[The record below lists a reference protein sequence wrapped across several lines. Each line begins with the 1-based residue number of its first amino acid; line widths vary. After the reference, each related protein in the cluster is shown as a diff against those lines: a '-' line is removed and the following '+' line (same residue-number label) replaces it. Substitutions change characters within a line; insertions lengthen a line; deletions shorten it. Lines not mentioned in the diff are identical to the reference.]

1 MTCSVFTVSSEN
13 FLLGSPESTILALS
27 GGIGGAK
34 LALGLTQAIPP
45 EKLMIVGNI
54 GDDFVH
60 CGLHIS
66 PDLDTLMYTLSGKS
80 DPEKGWGLAGESWAV
95 MQAMEDMGG
104 ETWFQLGDRDLA
116 THLERT
122 RRLSEGDSLSDIT
135 TDFCHKFGID
145 SQIIPASNDSVRTIV
160 ETTEGDLSFQN
171 YFVQNRC
178 QPIATGLR
186 FQGADKALPHPEF
199 IKILQSPFLK
209 AVLICPSNPFLSIDP
224 ILAVQ
229 GVREALRGCS
239 VPVIAV
245 SPIIGSDSV
254 KGPTAKYMRE
264 LGLPV
269 SATAVANYYSD
280 FLDGFILDT
289 QDEKDA
295 SEIRKMSISVKV
307 AEILMKDLA
316 TKTKLANTVLDFSNN
331 CSKRSLNLQKNGLKS
346 PQL

>member
-1 MTCSVFTVSSEN
+1 
-13 FLLGSPESTILALS
+13 
-27 GGIGGAK
+27 
-34 LALGLTQAIPP
+34 
-45 EKLMIVGNI
+45 
-54 GDDFVH
+54 
-60 CGLHIS
+60 
-66 PDLDTLMYTLSGKS
+66 
-80 DPEKGWGLAGESWAV
+80 

-135 TDFCHKFGID
+135 TDFCQKFGID

>member
-1 MTCSVFTVSSEN
+1 MTCSAFTVSSEN
-13 FLLGSPESTILALS
+13 FLSGSPESTILALS

-135 TDFCHKFGID
+135 TDFCHKFGIAT
-145 SQIIPASNDSVRTIV
+145 QIIPASNDSVRTIV

-331 CSKRSLNLQKNGLKS
+331 CSKRSLNLQKYGLS
-346 PQL
+346 CGA

>member
-331 CSKRSLNLQKNGLKS
+331 CSKRSLNLQKNGL
-346 PQL
+346 

>member
-13 FLLGSPESTILALS
+13 FLSGSPESTILALS

-34 LALGLTQAIPP
+34 LALGLTQAMPP

-66 PDLDTLMYTLSGKS
+66 PDLDTLMYTLSGNS
-80 DPEKGWGLAGESWAV
+80 DPEKGWGLARESWNV
-95 MQAMEDMGG
+95 MRAMEEMGG

-135 TDFCHKFGID
+135 TDFCHKFGIA
-145 SQIIPASNDSVRTIV
+145 SQIIPASNDSVRTII
-160 ETTEGDLSFQN
+160 ETTEGNLSFQN

-229 GVREALRGCS
+229 GVREALQDCS
-239 VPVIAV
+239 APVIAV
-245 SPIIGSDSV
+245 SPIISTDSV
-254 KGPTAKYMRE
+254 KGPTAKIMRE

-269 SATAVANYYSD
+269 SAIAVANYYRD

-289 QDEKDA
+289 QDEKEA
-295 SEIRKMSISVKV
+295 SEIRKMSISVKIT
-307 AEILMKDLA
+307 EILMKDLA

-331 CSKRSLNLQKNGLKS
+331 CSKRSLNLQKSVLSCGA
-346 PQL
+346 

>member
-135 TDFCHKFGID
+135 TDFCQKFGID

-254 KGPTAKYMRE
+254 KGPTAKYMR
-264 LGLPV
+264 
-269 SATAVANYYSD
+269 
-280 FLDGFILDT
+280 
-289 QDEKDA
+289 
-295 SEIRKMSISVKV
+295 
-307 AEILMKDLA
+307 
-316 TKTKLANTVLDFSNN
+316 
-331 CSKRSLNLQKNGLKS
+331 
-346 PQL
+346 

>member
-1 MTCSVFTVSSEN
+1 MTYSAVTGSSGN
-13 FLLGSPESTILALS
+13 FLSGNPEPTILALS

-34 LALGLTQAIPP
+34 LALGLTQAMPP

-80 DPEKGWGLAGESWAV
+80 DPEKGWGLARESWTV
-95 MQAMEDMGG
+95 MRTMNEMGS

-122 RRLSEGDSLSDIT
+122 RRLSEGDSLSAIT
-135 TDFCHKFGID
+135 TYFCHKFGIV
-145 SQIIPASNDSVRTIV
+145 SRIIPASNDSVRTII
-160 ETTEGDLSFQN
+160 ETTEGNLSFQN

-229 GVREALRGCS
+229 GVREALQGCS

-245 SPIIGSDSV
+245 SPIISTDSV
-254 KGPTAKYMRE
+254 KGPTAKIMRE

-269 SATAVANYYSD
+269 SAIAVANYYRD

-289 QDEKDA
+289 QDEKEA
-295 SEIRKMSISVKV
+295 SEIRKMSISVKIT
-307 AEILMKDLA
+307 EILMKDLA

-331 CSKRSLNLQKNGLKS
+331 CSKRSLNLQKNGLS
-346 PQL
+346 CGA

>member
-1 MTCSVFTVSSEN
+1 M
-13 FLLGSPESTILALS
+13 
-27 GGIGGAK
+27 
-34 LALGLTQAIPP
+34 
-45 EKLMIVGNI
+45 
-54 GDDFVH
+54 
-60 CGLHIS
+60 
-66 PDLDTLMYTLSGKS
+66 
-80 DPEKGWGLAGESWAV
+80 W
-95 MQAMEDMGG
+95 
-104 ETWFQLGDRDLA
+104 
-116 THLERT
+116 
-122 RRLSEGDSLSDIT
+122 
-135 TDFCHKFGID
+135 
-145 SQIIPASNDSVRTIV
+145 
-160 ETTEGDLSFQN
+160 
-171 YFVQNRC
+171 
-178 QPIATGLR
+178 
-186 FQGADKALPHPEF
+186 
-199 IKILQSPFLK
+199 
-209 AVLICPSNPFLSIDP
+209 
-224 ILAVQ
+224 
-229 GVREALRGCS
+229 GCS

-316 TKTKLANTVLDFSNN
+316 TKTELANTVLDFSNN

>member
-135 TDFCHKFGID
+135 TDFCQKFGID

-289 QDEKDA
+289 QDKKEA
-295 SEIRKMSISVKV
+295 SEIRKMSISVKIT
-307 AEILMKDLA
+307 EILMKDLA

-331 CSKRSLNLQKNGLKS
+331 CSKRSLNLQKNGLS
-346 PQL
+346 CGA

>member
-331 CSKRSLNLQKNGLKS
+331 CSKRSLNLQKNGLS
-346 PQL
+346 CGA

>member
-1 MTCSVFTVSSEN
+1 MTSSDLKVSSKHFISE
-13 FLLGSPESTILALS
+13 SPVSTILALS

-34 LALGLTQAIPP
+34 LALGLTQAMPL

-66 PDLDTLMYTLSGKS
+66 PDLDTMMYTLSGKS
-80 DPEKGWGLAGESWAV
+80 DPEQGWGLARESWTV
-95 MQAMEDMGG
+95 MRAMEEMGG

-122 RRLSEGDSLSDIT
+122 RRLSDGESLSDIT
-135 TDFCHKFGID
+135 TNFCHKFGIA
-145 SQIIPASNDSVRTIV
+145 SRIIPSSNDSVRTIV
-160 ETTEGDLSFQN
+160 ETTEGDLTFQN

-178 QPIATGLR
+178 QPIVTGLR

-199 IKILQSPFLK
+199 VKILQSPFLK

-229 GVREALRGCS
+229 GVREALQGCT

-245 SPIIGSDSV
+245 SPIIGTDSV
-254 KGPTAKYMRE
+254 KGPTAKIMKE

-269 SATAVANYYSD
+269 SAIAVANYYRD

-289 QDEKDA
+289 QDEKNA
-295 SEIRKMSISVKV
+295 SEIRKMNISVKV

-316 TKTKLANTVLDFSNN
+316 TKTKLANIVLDFSNN
-331 CSKRSLNLQKNGLKS
+331 CNKRSLNLQKNSLSCGA
-346 PQL
+346 

>member
-1 MTCSVFTVSSEN
+1 MTSSDLTVSSKD
-13 FLLGSPESTILALS
+13 FLSGSSESTILALS

-34 LALGLTQAIPP
+34 LALGLTQAMPL
-45 EKLMIVGNI
+45 EKLLIVGNI
-54 GDDFVH
+54 GDDFIH

-80 DPEKGWGLAGESWAV
+80 DQEKGWGLARESWTV
-95 MQAMEDMGG
+95 MQALEEMGG

-122 RRLSEGDSLSDIT
+122 RRLSGGDSLSDIT
-135 TDFCHKFGID
+135 TDFCHKFGI
-145 SQIIPASNDSVRTIV
+145 SSRIIPASNDSVRTIIQ
-160 ETTEGDLSFQN
+160 TTEGDFTFQN
-171 YFVQNRC
+171 YFVKNRC
-178 QPIATGLR
+178 QPIVAGLR

-199 IKILQSPFLK
+199 IEILQSPFLK

-229 GVREALRGCS
+229 GVREALQSCS

-245 SPIIGSDSV
+245 SPIIRTDSV
-254 KGPTAKYMRE
+254 KGPTAKIMRE

-269 SATAVANYYSD
+269 SATAVANYYRD

-289 QDEKDA
+289 QDEKEA
-295 SEIRKMSISVKV
+295 SEIQKMNVSVKV
-307 AEILMKDLA
+307 TDILMNDLA
-316 TKTKLANTVLDFSNN
+316 TKIKLASTVLEFSNN
-331 CSKRSLNLQKNGLKS
+331 CSKRS
-346 PQL
+346 

>member
-1 MTCSVFTVSSEN
+1 MTSSDFTDSSKH
-13 FLLGSPESTILALS
+13 FLSGSHESTILALS

-34 LALGLTQAIPP
+34 LALGLTQAMPP

-80 DPEKGWGLAGESWAV
+80 DPEKGWGLARESWNV
-95 MQAMEDMGG
+95 MRAMEGMGG

-122 RRLSEGDSLSDIT
+122 RRLSEGDSLSAIT
-135 TDFCHKFGID
+135 TYFCHKFGIV
-145 SQIIPASNDSVRTIV
+145 SRIIPASNDSVRTIV
-160 ETTEGDLSFQN
+160 ETTEGNLSFQN

-229 GVREALRGCS
+229 GVREALQGCS

-245 SPIIGSDSV
+245 SPIIGTDSV
-254 KGPTAKYMRE
+254 KGPTAKIMRE

-269 SATAVANYYSD
+269 SAIAVANYYRD

-289 QDEKDA
+289 QDEKEA
-295 SEIRKMSISVKV
+295 SEIRKMSISVKIT
-307 AEILMKDLA
+307 EILMKDLA

-331 CSKRSLNLQKNGLKS
+331 CSKRSLNLQKNGLS
-346 PQL
+346 CGA

>member
-1 MTCSVFTVSSEN
+1 MTCSAFTVSSEN
-13 FLLGSPESTILALS
+13 FLSRSPESAILALS

-34 LALGLTQAIPP
+34 LALGLTQAMPP

-80 DPEKGWGLAGESWAV
+80 DPEKGWGLARESWTV
-95 MQAMEDMGG
+95 MRAMEEMGG
-104 ETWFQLGDRDLA
+104 ETWFQLGDSDLA

-122 RRLSEGDSLSDIT
+122 RRLSEGHSLSDIT
-135 TDFCHKFGID
+135 TDFCHKFGIA

-178 QPIATGLR
+178 QPIATGFR

-199 IKILQSPFLK
+199 IEILQSPFLK

-229 GVREALRGCS
+229 GVREALQVCS

-245 SPIIGSDSV
+245 SPIIGTDSV
-254 KGPTAKYMRE
+254 KGPTAKIMRE
-264 LGLPV
+264 LGLPI
-269 SATAVANYYSD
+269 SAIAVANYYHD

-289 QDEKDA
+289 QDEKEA
-295 SEIRKMSISVKV
+295 SEIQEMSISVKIT
-307 AEILMKDLA
+307 EILMKDLA

-331 CSKRSLNLQKNGLKS
+331 CSKRSLNLQKSGLS
-346 PQL
+346 CGA

>member
-1 MTCSVFTVSSEN
+1 MTSSDFTDSSKH
-13 FLLGSPESTILALS
+13 FLSGSHESTILALS

-34 LALGLTQAIPP
+34 LALGLTQAMPP

-80 DPEKGWGLAGESWAV
+80 DPEKGWGLARESWNV
-95 MQAMEDMGG
+95 MRAMEEMGG

-122 RRLSEGDSLSDIT
+122 RRLSEGDSLSAIT
-135 TDFCHKFGID
+135 TYFCHKFGIV
-145 SQIIPASNDSVRTIV
+145 SRIIPASNDSVRTIV
-160 ETTEGDLSFQN
+160 ETTEGNLSFQN

-229 GVREALRGCS
+229 GVREALQGCS

-245 SPIIGSDSV
+245 S
-254 KGPTAKYMRE
+254 
-264 LGLPV
+264 
-269 SATAVANYYSD
+269 
-280 FLDGFILDT
+280 
-289 QDEKDA
+289 
-295 SEIRKMSISVKV
+295 
-307 AEILMKDLA
+307 
-316 TKTKLANTVLDFSNN
+316 
-331 CSKRSLNLQKNGLKS
+331 
-346 PQL
+346 